1 MDLNAAKLANGK
13 ASRLTRLSLIVCFV
27 LASGMLLASL
37 ATAQSMKSQSTAQ
50 SLSTSSL
57 PH

>member
-13 ASRLTRLSLIVCFV
+13 TNRLTRLSLIVCFV

-37 ATAQSMKSQSTAQ
+37 ATAQSMKSQSTTQ
-50 SLSTSSL
+50 SLSTHAL

>member
-37 ATAQSMKSQSTAQ
+37 ATAQSMKAHSMTQ
-50 SLSTSSL
+50 SLSTNL
-57 PH
+57 PPH